1 MIEYS
6 DRKDIPQKQLET
18 LFASVDWESA
28 KYPERLARAMRGFST
43 VYSAWEADGLCGL
56 IAVLDD
62 GEMTAYVHYLLVHP
76 GAQRRGVGSELL
88 CRVMRKYHTY
98 TRIVLHAEGSASSFY
113 EKHGFIRMDATAM
126 LYRTR

>member
-18 LFASVDWESA
+18 LFASVDWVSA

-43 VYSAWEADGLCGL
+43 VYSAWEADSLCGL

-76 GAQRRGVGSELL
+76 DAQRRGVGNELH
-88 CRVMRKYHTY
+88 CPVMRKYQTY
-98 TRIVLHAEGSASSFY
+98 TRILLHPEGNAS
-113 EKHGFIRMDATAM
+113 
-126 LYRTR
+126 